1 MYSIFYVLFIFMIML
16 EMQEISLKPSWYGKI
31 DWSNGC
37 TINPK
42 MIEYYKSFDCVNN
55 TYLWG
60 DFVSPIY
67 DENLEYIKNFKS
79 SNTILPTTF
88 VFGNTNDN
96 VRVDNIM
103 VDKDSFT
110 SSRNTRD
117 RKPRDRQNN
126 RNNTSGKRY
135 YRFEDV
141 NNDSNNGGIIDRYDN
156 NENIFQ
162 NRRQNKYIENK
173 YILEDEENKDDGN
186 EFYQNDEILSD
197 PENYEEDHQ

>member
-1 MYSIFYVLFIFMIML
+1 MISL
-16 EMQEISLKPSWYGKI
+16 EMQEILLQPSWYGKI

-42 MIEYYKSFDCVNN
+42 MVEYYKSFDCLNN

-60 DFVSPIY
+60 DFVNPIY

-88 VFGNTNDN
+88 VFGNINDNTNDN
-96 VRVDNIM
+96 VR

-110 SSRNTRD
+110 SSRKTRD
-117 RKPRDRQNN
+117 RKPRDRQQKD
-126 RNNTSGKRY
+126 RNNTFGKRY
-135 YRFEDV
+135 HRFEDV
-141 NNDSNNGGIIDRYDN
+141 NNDGNVGCNIDKYDN

-173 YILEDEENKDDGN
+173 YILEDEEENKDDGN
-186 EFYQNDEILSD
+186 ENEVYQNDEILSD
-197 PENYEEDHQ
+197 PENYEEEHQ

>member
-1 MYSIFYVLFIFMIML
+1 MIML

-88 VFGNTNDN
+88 VFGNSNDN

-117 RKPRDRQNN
+117 RKPRDRQNKTNRNN

-141 NNDSNNGGIIDRYDN
+141 SNDSNNGGNIDRYDN

-186 EFYQNDEILSD
+186 ENETEVYQNDEIISD
-197 PENYEEDHQ
+197 PENYEEENQ

>member
-1 MYSIFYVLFIFMIML
+1 ML

-88 VFGNTNDN
+88 VFGNSNDN

-117 RKPRDRQNN
+117 RKPRDRQNKTNRNN

-141 NNDSNNGGIIDRYDN
+141 SNDSNNGGNIDRYDN

-186 EFYQNDEILSD
+186 ENETEVYQNDEIISD
-197 PENYEEDHQ
+197 PENYEEENQ